1 MSDEPTTTPPEPPA
15 AEAEKKR
22 TRTVW
27 PITICRLDG
36 DALTPIKGSPEFSES
51 AAAMAWIQ
59 ANAKPGEAYRPARI
73 GPGVRL
79 KMTLEAID

>member
-1 MSDEPTTTPPEPPA
+1 MSDDPTTPPEPPA
-15 AEAEKKR
+15 EGDAKKR

-36 DALTPIKGSPEFSES
+36 EALTPIKGSPEFSES